1 MLKKRII
8 PCLDIKDGKTVK
20 GTNFTDLIFAGD
32 PIALAKKY
40 SSEGADE
47 IVFLDITATIE
58 NRKTLYKLVERIANK
73 INIPFTVGGG
83 INSLEDAK
91 TLIKA
96 GADKISIN
104 TAAVKNPT
112 LISSIASELGSQC
125 VVVAIDTNIINGDWY
140 VYINGG
146 SLITNLKTIDW
157 RKMLKKW
164 VPEKYY

>member
-47 IVFLDITATIE
+47 IVFLDVTATIE

-112 LISSIASELGSQC
+112 LISSIA
-125 VVVAIDTNIINGDWY
+125 
-140 VYINGG
+140 
-146 SLITNLKTIDW
+146 
-157 RKMLKKW
+157 
-164 VPEKYY
+164 